1 MKVMRLDETK
11 LESYLDTIRA
21 LDFVKGLELK
31 QAINQNA
38 FGPDGLLTIA
48 TPKGKF
54 SFGIEQ
60 KGSYLGRTLLH
71 GIISQARNYKQ
82 SSRRPLLL
90 LTRYVPGPSAE
101 ALIENGVNFVDRA
114 GNMHLVLGSN
124 YARTVIGKKESS
136 IARSAKTFTPAA
148 IQLVFTF
155 AAYEQAKGW
164 SVRDLA
170 KASGVS
176 KSNVAKIRR
185 QLAEKGVLEETRGA
199 FKIRDIKY
207 LEQELLRGY
216 GEVLRPKLLIN
227 RFRAAESSTETV
239 IERIARSLDDMSIRW
254 SLTGGPAAHELQRFY
269 RGNEIPLFVNTFS
282 DTMMRHLRL
291 LPDAQGPITLL
302 RSFGMVPYWK
312 EVGGKTLAHPW
323 LIYAELMHSPDP
335 RAHEAAEELK
345 GKFLR

>member
-1 MKVMRLDETK
+1 MRLDETK
-11 LESYLDTIRA
+11 LVPYLDTIRA

-31 QAINQNA
+31 HTINQNA

-82 SSRRPLLL
+82 NSRRPLLL
-90 LTRYVPGPSAE
+90 LARYVPQPSAE
-101 ALIENGVNFVDRA
+101 ALIENNVNFIDRV

-124 YARTVIGKKESS
+124 YARTVIGKKETS
-136 IARSAKTFTPAA
+136 IIREAKTVTPALV
-148 IQLVFTF
+148 QLLFTF
-155 AAYEQAKGW
+155 AACEQAQAW
-164 SVRDLA
+164 SVRELA

-176 KSNVAKIRR
+176 KSNVAKIRH
-185 QLAEKGVLEETRGA
+185 QLAEKGLLQETRGA

-227 RFRAAESSTETV
+227 RFRAAGSSTEEV
-239 IERIARSLDDMSIRW
+239 LERTARYLDDISVRW
-254 SLTGGPAAHELQRFY
+254 SLTGGPAAYGLQHFY
-269 RGNEIPLFVNTFS
+269 RGSEIPLFIKTFS
-282 DTMMRHLRL
+282 DTTIRHLRL

-302 RSFGMVPYWK
+302 RSFGTVPYWK
-312 EVGGKTLAHPW
+312 EVGGKILAHPW
-323 LIYAELMHSPDP
+323 LIYAELTYSPDP